1 MMDEADII
9 VGHNVISFDLPA
21 LRKLYNWVPS
31 ALVRDTL
38 TMSRLIH
45 TDIRDY
51 DINRSRKED
60 DYPTNITGSHG
71 LKAWGYRLNM
81 LKGTYLE
88 SSDLTKWTKELEDYC
103 EQDVK
108 VTLELLNHLES
119 KKYSEE
125 AIKLEHDFAW
135 IMTEQELNGF
145 AFDVKSAEQLY
156 AKLATEKIELESEFQ
171 SLFPPKVIQM
181 KMTWWIAGGQ
191 QFSTKSAAIA
201 AGYKPKEIVKGDH
214 KVKRIPFNAA
224 SRDHISERL
233 MAQGWEPNQ
242 FTEGG
247 KPKVDETV
255 LVGLPYPEAKK
266 LARYLTLQKRM
277 GQLADGANGW
287 MKLERK
293 GRIHGHVV
301 TNGAVTGRCTHRY
314 PNMAQVPREPEYRSL
329 FTASE
334 GKVLIGCD
342 ASGLEL
348 RCLAH
353 YMNDPEYTHKLLEDD
368 IHTVNQ
374 KAAGLPTRDNAKTF
388 IYGFLYGAGDAKIG
402 EIIGGSSKEGA
413 SIKKR
418 FLESLPSL
426 RVLKEK
432 IFKALEGR
440 DYLMGLDGRKLQ
452 IRSNHAALNTLLQSA
467 GALVMKKATVNLW
480 EKLQTEG
487 LIQGKDFSFVAHVH
501 DEFQLEVWP
510 ENKDKVMALA
520 VESIREA
527 GDYFKFKCP
536 LDGEAKAGTNW
547 ADTH

>member
-432 IFKALEGR
+432 ILKALEGR